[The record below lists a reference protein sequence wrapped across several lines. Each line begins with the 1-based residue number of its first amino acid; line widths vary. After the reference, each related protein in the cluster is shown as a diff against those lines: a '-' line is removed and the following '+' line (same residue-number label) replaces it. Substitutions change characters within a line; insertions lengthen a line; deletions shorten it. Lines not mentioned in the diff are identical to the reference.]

1 MAELEDLRLQAEHM
15 NSWERSIAELESFA
29 VQSWPNRAAK
39 NAEYLRVINDMAY
52 ISRFIQFPDDTEEQ
66 ERPPKRRKRRRH
78 ADAEA

>member
-29 VQSWPNRAAK
+29 VQSWPNRATK

-66 ERPPKRRKRRRH
+66 ERPPKRRRH